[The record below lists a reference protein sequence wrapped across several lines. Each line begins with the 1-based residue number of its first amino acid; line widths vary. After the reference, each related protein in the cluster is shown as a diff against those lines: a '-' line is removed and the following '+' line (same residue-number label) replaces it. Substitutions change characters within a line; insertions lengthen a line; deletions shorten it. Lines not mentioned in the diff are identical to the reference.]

1 MYSLHSSYLVLFLDA
16 WQSPQQY
23 FARIRKSE
31 DNSPGFRF
39 LDMEQNNEPSFNE
52 KGKKRSRYLRQA
64 SWISWIDLNFSLD
77 PSNKFILDK
86 RAARRSHMCYANP
99 ISCF

>member
-39 LDMEQNNEPSFNE
+39 LGMEQIKEPSFNLE
-52 KGKKRSRYLRQA
+52 G
-64 SWISWIDLNFSLD
+64 
-77 PSNKFILDK
+77 NKE
-86 RAARRSHMCYANP
+86 
-99 ISCF
+99 

>member
-1 MYSLHSSYLVLFLDA
+1 MYSLLEESLLKCTVYTHLIWSCFSDA

-23 FARIRKSE
+23 YARIRKSE

-52 KGKKRSRYLRQA
+52 KGKKRS
-64 SWISWIDLNFSLD
+64 I
-77 PSNKFILDK
+77 
-86 RAARRSHMCYANP
+86 
-99 ISCF
+99 

>member
-1 MYSLHSSYLVLFLDA
+1 MGIISLALPESTFRMSNIIALMIISAIYVSIIQTAGA
-16 WQSPQQY
+16 WQNPQQY

-31 DNSPGFRF
+31 DTGPGFRF
-39 LDMEQNNEPSFNE
+39 IDIDQIQEPNFNV
-52 KGKKRSRYLRQA
+52 K
-64 SWISWIDLNFSLD
+64 D
-77 PSNKFILDK
+77 PSNRMIVDK

>member
-1 MYSLHSSYLVLFLDA
+1 MGSQALSDAELRMSKIIALMIISAIYIFNIQEADA

-52 KGKKRSRYLRQA
+52 K
-64 SWISWIDLNFSLD
+64 D

>member
-16 WQSPQQY
+16 WQSPQQH

-39 LDMEQNNEPSFNE
+39 LGMEQIKEPSFNLE
-52 KGKKRSRYLRQA
+52 GNKE
-64 SWISWIDLNFSLD
+64 WIREALWIDFNFRSLKQD
-77 PSNKFILDK
+77 CSW
-86 RAARRSHMCYANP
+86 
-99 ISCF
+99 